1 MVDVGCGVGFSTTY
15 FRDRGARVLCVE
27 GSHDAVSNTLL
38 PLELVVEHDFSRGA
52 YWPEQL
58 FDAAWCVE
66 FTEHVGRMYQQNYFA
81 TFRRAA
87 LIFMT
92 ASPTGGWHHVEQR
105 NSWWWIARME
115 MQVNAATDKSNT
127 LRNSSIGESLN
138 DLHREFGDLRHGLM
152 TSFVVYNS
160 DSDTASPQCML
171 FTLSP
176 PFPPPPPNKGFK
188 YSTELTEVVR
198 LNAEFD
204 PGRWPHSNGGRIQ
217 PGTMPYG
224 QYIANHMM
232 VFINPAIASL
242 PRFHHL
248 ISGHGCHWGH
258 RVYGDQRECDGQYKF
273 FNAEVD
279 TAPREF
285 EALLSC
291 RNVATETPGLLE
303 EDGVHYQSHWH
314 GGEGKLKRQWAAGPW
329 GCVRNGPVH
338 AN

>member
-1 MVDVGCGVGFSTTY
+1 
-15 FRDRGARVLCVE
+15 
-27 GSHDAVSNTLL
+27 
-38 PLELVVEHDFSRGA
+38 
-52 YWPEQL
+52 
-58 FDAAWCVE
+58 
-66 FTEHVGRMYQQNYFA
+66 MYQQNYFA

-105 NSWWWIARME
+105 DSWWWIARME
-115 MQVNAATDKSNT
+115 MQ
-127 LRNSSIGESLN
+127 
-138 DLHREFGDLRHGLM
+138 
-152 TSFVVYNS
+152 
-160 DSDTASPQCML
+160 
-171 FTLSP
+171 
-176 PFPPPPPNKGFK
+176 GFK

-204 PGRWPHSNGGRIQ
+204 PGRWPHSNGGRVQ

-242 PRFHHL
+242 PNFQHL

-329 GCVRNGPVH
+329 GCVRNGAVH